1 MNVPNDRIGFS
12 KLPENVQQRMDPSLA
27 NKYQMGGSVMQ
38 RPLFR
43 QMGGP
48 TDMMPQD
55 MMPPPPMGGA
65 PMAPP
70 PMDPAMEAQLMEAE
84 NMGAQTGE
92 QIGAQFSQ
100 DMMMNLE
107 GAEDYQSLIDGI
119 RGNQLPIDARYQELA
134 GYVGEQ
140 DAMATP
146 ESVLALTQPT
156 IMMTEEGAMDS
167 GIGEL
172 MQGIASDVPMQGPMD
187 EGVGALMAAGAGN
200 TPPVNFRNGGPVEVR
215 GYAGKLPGS
224 SDVRPGGG
232 SRIMAQAERD
242 VSDYEKYFSGGLDQ
256 EARAAALA
264 EQNEMAK
271 AQMLFD
277 IAGTALNF
285 AGNTQG
291 NTIAERL
298 ASAASQTQLTDKIGA
313 RSAGI
318 LTAKQAQASEER
330 QLRMAARDASLNQAQ
345 TDEAT
350 RATIAAASAK
360 EGGEKS
366 IKGVPISIWKT
377 LDKATQDRLLYG
389 KEGTVNGVPLSI
401 YTKLP
406 ASEKRVIL
414 GVQAK
419 EANNIKGVPTDV
431 FNKLSVSDQ
440 NRLLLG
446 DPQGVNGVPRDIYD
460 NLSDTEKKNVLGTTD
475 GPVKGIPAKVFDALS
490 DTQKSQVLLGDPQ
503 GVNGIPMSIYEGL
516 SDTEKKSVLGLA
528 KDVKGIPMSIYE
540 TLNTNQKERVLLG
553 DPQGINGV
561 PRDIYNKLSAMAKKK
576 VLGISDDPIKGLPR
590 EVFDKLSVKDQN
602 RFILGDPQGVKGIP
616 RDIYDALSADAQALI
631 VDPAAQSAL
640 EVEVKKAQEDRE
652 AKRPYTKVINNR
664 LVRIDP
670 AKPENEQITVLTDLS
685 DAESVFGNSPRA
697 KAATIV
703 SNEGLLAKYATG
715 TLDKTVDGL
724 SAAEMETAF
733 QIYTGPVSK
742 TYNEALK
749 RDVITPGLP
758 LNQAQ
763 IKALQDR
770 KAMGDLSL
778 PTGVY
783 FPADDIEQEANKL
796 LGTSTER
803 TDIPLADQLKVPS
816 NVAFGSVAFLKNLGN
831 IGLEVL
837 QLPAIFDETKNAADA
852 VKSLNQEFETIYLA
866 AQEIRDSVFQGK
878 KLENLTPDP
887 VKFFTGPDAS
897 RSKALI
903 LYKRLVREITRI
915 ENSIENPEVFL
926 TETGTGSVGTKRE
939 RLPKLRDL
947 RDGYAL
953 LAKIDM
959 AARGLDPEDVERS
972 QRQLQLIRDLNE
984 ASGIIED

>member
-1 MNVPNDRIGFS
+1 MNVPNRYKGFS
-12 KLPENVQQRMDPSLA
+12 QLPENVQQRMDPSLA

-55 MMPPPPMGGA
+55 MMPPPPMGGAPMGGA

-215 GYAGKLPGS
+215 GYSNGAAVS
-224 SDVRPGGG
+224 SGGG

-318 LTAKQAQASEER
+318 LTAKQAQAAEER
-330 QLRMAARDASLNQAQ
+330 QLRMAARQASLGQAQ

-350 RATIAAASAK
+350 RAAIAAASAK
-360 EGGEKS
+360 PRTPKMMNIVGADGKLIASLDAVNDAERYQQIIKANPTAKAYIPGTRQVANIKYVYTFDGNKYTSTPFNVNENLNGYNEALKVKNAFNEKGAEPRLAA
-366 IKGVPISIWKT
+366 IKKIAELNVTGR
-377 LDKATQDRLLYG
+377 TQTWHR
-389 KEGTVNGVPLSI
+389 
-401 YTKLP
+401 
-406 ASEKRVIL
+406 
-414 GVQAK
+414 AK
-419 EANNIKGVPTDV
+419 ENFTLGNGTDARKVKKGEVIALTV
-431 FNKLSVSDQ
+431 LQANKLGGKIAEYDSNVSITEVYKFGEDSK
-440 NRLLLG
+440 LLISGTEFENQFNALG
-446 DPQGVNGVPRDIYD
+446 KGWSLTKPEFKQVVFSTVVNDKPVTETVD
-460 NLSDTEKKNVLGTTD
+460 LSTPKGQRRAIELNAMNYEVNNPKVEAIIRAEVADRFAIKK
-475 GPVKGIPAKVFDALS
+475 
-490 DTQKSQVLLGDPQ
+490 
-503 GVNGIPMSIYEGL
+503 
-516 SDTEKKSVLGLA
+516 
-528 KDVKGIPMSIYE
+528 
-540 TLNTNQKERVLLG
+540 
-553 DPQGINGV
+553 
-561 PRDIYNKLSAMAKKK
+561 
-576 VLGISDDPIKGLPR
+576 
-590 EVFDKLSVKDQN
+590 
-602 RFILGDPQGVKGIP
+602 
-616 RDIYDALSADAQALI
+616 
-631 VDPAAQSAL
+631 
-640 EVEVKKAQEDRE
+640 EDRE
-652 AKRPYTKVINNR
+652 AKAPFNQLINDV
-664 LVRIDP
+664 LYRIDLT
-670 AKPENEQITVLTDLS
+670 KPEGEQKTVILDGSTLPD
-685 DAESVFGNSPRA
+685 VFGTGFEGKIMGLA
-697 KAATIV
+697 
-703 SNEGLLAKYATG
+703 SNEALLAKYANN
-715 TLDKTVDGL
+715 TLDKALDGV
-724 SAAEMETAF
+724 SVSEMETALVA
-733 QIYTGPVSK
+733 YTSPSDVS
-742 TYNEALK
+742 YNSSTK
-749 RDVITPGLP
+749 QRTSTPGMP

-763 IKALQDR
+763 IKALQAR

-778 PTGVY
+778 PTGVL
-783 FPADDIEQEANKL
+783 FPADDIEQEALDL
-796 LGTSTER
+796 LKTSPER
-803 TDIPLADQLKVPS
+803 TDIPLADQLNVPS
-816 NVAFGSVAFLKNLGN
+816 NVAFGSVAFLKNLAN
-831 IGLEVL
+831 IGLEII
-837 QLPAIFDETKNAADA
+837 QLPTIFDETKNAADA
-852 VKSLNQEFETIYLA
+852 IKSLNQEFETIYLA

-887 VKFFTGPDAS
+887 VKFLTGPNAS
-897 RSKALI
+897 QSKALI
-903 LYKRLVREITRI
+903 LYKRLDREITRM

-926 TETGTGSVGTKRE
+926 TETGAGSVGTKRE

-953 LAKIDM
+953 LAKINM
-959 AARGLDPEDVERS
+959 AARGLDPEDIERTE
-972 QRQLQLIRDLNE
+972 RQLQLIRDLNE